1 MTALDI
7 RTEATGT
14 PVIRLGGDLELHT
27 VGRLRGCIEDFLPQ
41 VDPGAVV
48 LLDLREV
55 GFMDSS
61 GLSALISVHKQLTA
75 HGAGV
80 RLADPPSHVR
90 RMLEITGLLE
100 LFGG

>member
-7 RTEATGT
+7 RTDATGT

-27 VGRLRGCIEDFLPQ
+27 VDRLRGCIADFLPQ
-41 VDPGAVV
+41 VDKGAVV

-55 GFMDSS
+55 SFMDSS
-61 GLSALISVHKQLTA
+61 GLSALIGVHKQLAA
-75 HGAGV
+75 HGAAI
-80 RLADPPSHVR
+80 RLTDPPAHVR